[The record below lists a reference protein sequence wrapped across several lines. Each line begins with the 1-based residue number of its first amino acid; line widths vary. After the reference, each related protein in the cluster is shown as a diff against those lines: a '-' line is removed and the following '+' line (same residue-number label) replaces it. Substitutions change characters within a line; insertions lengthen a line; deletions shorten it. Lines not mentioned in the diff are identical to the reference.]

1 MTKNEETLRSL
12 ARAASAKY
20 QADEAFEFMLAAVRG
35 TGRRLQLMLNVIVAM
50 QEAMP
55 MPPDGWEQFK
65 RDIEYTN
72 EKHGLN
78 LKV

>member
-1 MTKNEETLRSL
+1 MAKNEETLRSL
-12 ARAASAKY
+12 ARAVSTEY

-55 MPPDGWEQFK
+55 MPADGWEQFK

-78 LKV
+78 LIV

>member
-1 MTKNEETLRSL
+1 MAKNEETLKSL
-12 ARAASAKY
+12 ARAASDKY
-20 QADEAFEFMLAAVRG
+20 QAEETFEFMLAAVRN
-35 TGRRLQLMLNVIVAM
+35 TGRQLQLMINAIVVM

-55 MPPDGWEQFK
+55 MPADSWEQFK

-78 LKV
+78 LIV